1 MNEFFDNLIGADVN
15 LAALLAYAVWAYG
28 GLGYSLY
35 TDFVSSGENLKQF
48 NPSYYWGQNK
58 WRVIQS
64 IIAIPIGLIFT
75 QDLLGIELNSF
86 SALLLGFNI
95 DKLLETI
102 KDRKKRK
109 IQSSANNESA
119 AS

>member
-1 MNEFFDNLIGADVN
+1 MNEFLDNLIGADVN
-15 LAALLAYAVWAYG
+15 LAALLAFAVWAYG
-28 GLGYSLY
+28 GLAYSLY

-48 NPSYYWGQNK
+48 NPTYYWQQNK

-64 IIAIPIGLIFT
+64 IVAIPIGLIFT
-75 QDLLGIELNSF
+75 QDLLGIELSAF

-95 DKLLETI
+95 DKLLEAI

-109 IQSSANNESA
+109 TQFNSSNESA
-119 AS
+119 AG